1 MMRNY
6 EKIVCLEMG
15 AIAKKRLI
23 FLNIITGPFL
33 RVGRCGDAF
42 INFLRYCSERL
53 NRGDSV
59 QVIWRDFQEKAQ

>member
-15 AIAKKRLI
+15 TIAKKALQ
-23 FLNIITGPFL
+23 GQGQKP
-33 RVGRCGDAF
+33 GGDAF
-42 INFLRYCSERL
+42 IDFLRYSSERL